1 MSATA
6 HETPTDPYQLESDYR
21 HAVLAPMRAAREKH
35 SGVDWFVQHMRAWH
49 ATRPGYERAIANA
62 LNAMADYA
70 AAYESQHGSGIG
82 TDGVL
87 GEAFADQL
95 RGWLAL
101 LNGERGRLDGGL
113 LDAAARS
120 LWTRAGFEGEL

>member
-1 MSATA
+1 MTG
-6 HETPTDPYQLESDYR
+6 ETDVSETYEESYQ
-21 HAVLAPMRAAREKH
+21 HALLAPMRAVRERATGEH
-35 SGVDWFVQHMRAWH
+35 WYVSHMRAWH
-49 ATRPGYERAIANA
+49 CSHPGVERA
-62 LNAMADYA
+62 LVSGLRAMADYA
-70 AAYESQHGSGIG
+70 AAYHAQYGDGIG

-87 GEAFADQL
+87 GEAFATQL

-120 LWTRAGFEGEL
+120 LWTRAGFGPEEL